1 MVGHCPLPGRETQ
14 LSAHGVLERCREYV
28 REKQRGSR
36 EVLIE
41 ERTQKEKRRGS
52 RERECVCVPAHTCVS
67 VV

>member
-1 MVGHCPLPGRETQ
+1 MGL
-14 LSAHGVLERCREYV
+14 LERCREYV

-52 RERECVCVPAHTCVS
+52 RMGPDPLEGGVWWGRGKVPTG
-67 VV
+67 

>member
-1 MVGHCPLPGRETQ
+1 MGL
-14 LSAHGVLERCREYV
+14 LERCREYV